1 MNGHY
6 IAGFVDGEGS
16 FHIAF
21 QRRLDL
27 KFGWQAVP
35 EFHISQNFISR
46 KVLEAIKKQL
56 QCGYIKANDA
66 AGKRDKTLVYVVR
79 DHKDLIRKIVPFFER
94 FPLRTEKRKDF
105 ELFRKIV
112 QMMENNSHLKVKG
125 FEEIVRLAYSMNA
138 NGLYRKRKMED
149 ILTTLTSSETIR

>member
-21 QRRLDL
+21 QKRDDL

-35 EFHISQNFISR
+35 EFHINQNFTSR
-46 KVLEAIKKQL
+46 KVLEEIKKRL
-56 QCGYIKANDA
+56 RCGYIKANDA
-66 AGKRDKTLVYVVR
+66 LGKRDKTLVYVVR
-79 DHKDLIRKIVPFFER
+79 DRLDLIEKVIPFFER
-94 FPLRTEKRKDF
+94 FPLHTEKRKDF
-105 ELFRKIV
+105 ELFRKII
-112 QMMENNSHLKVKG
+112 QMMKKNDHMKIEG
-125 FEEIVRLAYSMNA
+125 FRKIIQIAYSMNA
-138 NGLYRKRKMED
+138 DGIYRKRKMED

>member
-1 MNGHY
+1 MNGYY

-21 QRRLDL
+21 QKRDDL

-35 EFHISQNFISR
+35 EFHINQNFTSR
-46 KVLEAIKKQL
+46 KVLEEIKKQL
-56 QCGYIKANDA
+56 RCGYIKANDA
-66 AGKRDKTLVYVVR
+66 RGKRDKTLVYVVR
-79 DHKDLIRKIVPFFER
+79 DRKDLIQKIIPFFER
-94 FPLRTEKRKDF
+94 FQLHTEKRKDF

-112 QMMENNSHLKVKG
+112 HMMEKSDHAKIEDFKK
-125 FEEIVRLAYSMNA
+125 IVQFAYSMNA
-138 NGLYRKRKMED
+138 NGIYRKRKMED